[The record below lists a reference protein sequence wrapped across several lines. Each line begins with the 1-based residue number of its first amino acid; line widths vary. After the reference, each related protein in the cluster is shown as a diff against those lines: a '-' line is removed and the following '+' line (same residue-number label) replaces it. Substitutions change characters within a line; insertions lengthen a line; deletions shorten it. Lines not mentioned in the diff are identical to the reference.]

1 MSRRPSPAF
10 VLFALLVSVVVCGP
24 LLSPHAPNAQLDII
38 ALRSQAPSL
47 AHPFG
52 TDAASRDVLS
62 RVLAGGRV
70 SLSLA
75 VLSVSMSLVLG
86 TLYGA
91 MSTLAGGIVD
101 TTMRRLLDV
110 ALSIPRL
117 LVLLAVGA
125 LWGALSFPALVLL
138 IGFTGW
144 FDTARLVTD
153 ELRALAA
160 QEFSVAA
167 RAMGVRRSR
176 LFWRHLLPHL
186 LPTLVINASFGV
198 AGTIALEAG
207 LSYLGLGI
215 QPPQASWGTILRDG
229 SGVVQSE
236 WWLSLFPGLATVFA
250 VLACNALGD
259 ALRDRFSSN
268 HVPRLA
274 PSLVSSLDAA
284 PLPVGGPAPP
294 PAPFSSRTVR
304 P

>member
-1 MSRRPSPAF
+1 MSRRLSPAF
-10 VLFALLVSVVVCGP
+10 VLIALLVCVVVAGP
-24 LLSPHAPNAQLDII
+24 LLSPYAPNAQLDII
-38 ALRSQAPSL
+38 ALRSQAPSM

-52 TDAASRDVLS
+52 TDAVSRDVLS
-62 RVLAGGRV
+62 RVLDGGRV
-70 SLSLA
+70 SLALA
-75 VLSVSMSLVLG
+75 ILSVSLSLVVG

-91 MSTLAGGIVD
+91 MSTLAGGVID
-101 TTMRRLLDV
+101 TTMRRVLDV

-138 IGFTGW
+138 IGLTGW

-153 ELRALAA
+153 ELRALRRL
-160 QEFSVAA
+160 EFTIAA
-167 RAMGVRRSR
+167 RAMGVRGPR
-176 LFWRHLLPHL
+176 LLWRHLLPHL

-215 QPPQASWGTILRDG
+215 QAPQASWGTILRDG
-229 SGVVQSE
+229 AGVVQSE

-250 VLACNALGD
+250 VLSCNALGD
-259 ALRDRFSSN
+259 ALRERFAPN
-268 HVPRLA
+268 HVLSLA
-274 PSLVSSLDAA
+274 TSLDAA
-284 PLPVGGPAPP
+284 PTRVAGTTSSPALP
-294 PAPFSSRTVR
+294 SSRTVR

>member
-1 MSRRPSPAF
+1 MTRRLSPAF
-10 VLFALLVSVVVCGP
+10 VLIALLVLVVAAGP
-24 LLSPHAPNAQLDII
+24 LLSPYAPNAQLDII

-52 TDAASRDVLS
+52 TDAVSRDVLS
-62 RVLAGGRV
+62 RVLDGGRV
-70 SLSLA
+70 SLALA
-75 VLSVSMSLVLG
+75 ILSVALSLVVG

-91 MSTLAGGIVD
+91 LSTLAGGLVD
-101 TTMRRLLDV
+101 TAMRRLLEV

-125 LWGALSFPALVLL
+125 LWGTLSFPALVLL

-153 ELRALAA
+153 ELRGLSVR
-160 QEFSVAA
+160 EFTVAA
-167 RAMGVRRSR
+167 RAIGVRGPR
-176 LFWRHLLPHL
+176 LLWRHLLPHL
-186 LPTLVINASFGV
+186 LPTLVINASFSV

-229 SGVVQSE
+229 AGVVQSE
-236 WWLSLFPGLATVFA
+236 WWLSLFPGLATVLA

-259 ALRDRFSSN
+259 ALRERFARE
-268 HVPRLA
+268 HVH
-274 PSLVSSLDAA
+274 SLDAA
-284 PLPVGGPAPP
+284 PAGGADRASSPA
-294 PAPFSSRTVR
+294 FSSPRTVR

>member
-1 MSRRPSPAF
+1 MSRRLSPAF
-10 VLFALLVSVVVCGP
+10 VLIALLVCVVVAGP
-24 LLSPHAPNAQLDII
+24 LLSQYAPNAQLDII

-52 TDAASRDVLS
+52 TDAVSRDVLS
-62 RVLAGGRV
+62 RVLDGGRV
-70 SLSLA
+70 SLALA
-75 VLSVSMSLVLG
+75 ILSVSLSLVVG
-86 TLYGA
+86 TWYGA
-91 MSTLAGGIVD
+91 MSTLAGGVID
-101 TTMRRLLDV
+101 TAMRRVLDV

-125 LWGALSFPALVLL
+125 LGGALSFPALVLL
-138 IGFTGW
+138 IGLTGW

-153 ELRALAA
+153 ELRALSAL
-160 QEFSVAA
+160 EFTIAA
-167 RAMGVRRSR
+167 RAMGVRGPR
-176 LFWRHLLPHL
+176 LLWRHLLPHL

-215 QPPQASWGTILRDG
+215 QAPQASWGTILRDG
-229 SGVVQSE
+229 AGVVQSE

-259 ALRDRFSSN
+259 ALRERFAPN
-268 HVPRLA
+268 HVLSLA
-274 PSLVSSLDAA
+274 ASLDAA
-284 PLPVGGPAPP
+284 PTRVAGTTLP
-294 PAPFSSRTVR
+294 PAFSPSRTVR

>member
-1 MSRRPSPAF
+1 VSRRLSPPF
-10 VLFALLVSVVVCGP
+10 LLIALLVTVVVAGP
-24 LLSPHAPNAQLDII
+24 LLSPYPPNAQLDII

-52 TDAASRDVLS
+52 TDAVSRDVLS
-62 RVLAGGRV
+62 RVLEGGRV
-70 SLSLA
+70 SLALA
-75 VLSVSMSLVLG
+75 VLSVSLSLVVA

-91 MSTLAGGIVD
+91 LSTLVGGIVD

-117 LVLLAVGA
+117 LILLAVGA

-153 ELRALAA
+153 ELHALNS

-167 RAMGVRRSR
+167 RAIGVRGPR
-176 LFWRHLLPHL
+176 LLWRHLLPHL

-198 AGTIALEAG
+198 AGAIALEAG

-215 QPPQASWGTILRDG
+215 QAPQASWGTILRDG
-229 SGVVQSE
+229 AGVVQTE

-259 ALRDRFSSN
+259 ALRERFAPN

-274 PSLVSSLDAA
+274 TRLDVA
-284 PLPVGGPAPP
+284 PARVAGRTSP
-294 PAPFSSRTVR
+294 PAPSSSRTVR

>member
-1 MSRRPSPAF
+1 MSRRLSPAV
-10 VLFALLVSVVVCGP
+10 VLIALLVSVVVAGP
-24 LLSPHAPNAQLDII
+24 LLTPYAPNAQLDII

-52 TDAASRDVLS
+52 TDAVSRDVLS
-62 RVLAGGRV
+62 RVLDGGRV
-70 SLSLA
+70 SLALA
-75 VLSVSMSLVLG
+75 ILSVSLSLVLA

-91 MSTLAGGIVD
+91 VSTLAGGVVD
-101 TTMRRLLDV
+101 STMRRLLDV

-138 IGFTGW
+138 IGLTGW

-153 ELRALAA
+153 ELRALSA
-160 QEFSVAA
+160 QEFTVAA
-167 RAMGVRRSR
+167 RAMGVRGPR
-176 LFWRHLLPHL
+176 LLWRHHLPHL

-198 AGTIALEAG
+198 AATIALEAG

-215 QPPQASWGTILRDG
+215 QAPQASWGTILRDG
-229 SGVVQSE
+229 AGVVQSE

-250 VLACNALGD
+250 VLACNVLGD
-259 ALRDRFSSN
+259 ALRERFAAN
-268 HVPRLA
+268 HVPSLA
-274 PSLVSSLDAA
+274 TRVDVA
-284 PLPVGGPAPP
+284 PTRVAGTTSP
-294 PAPFSSRTVR
+294 PALSSSRTVR

>member
-1 MSRRPSPAF
+1 MTRRRSPAF
-10 VLFALLVSVVVCGP
+10 VLIALLVLVVAAGP
-24 LLSPHAPNAQLDII
+24 LLSPYAPNAQLDII

-52 TDAASRDVLS
+52 TDAVSRDVLS
-62 RVLAGGRV
+62 RVLDGGRV
-70 SLSLA
+70 SLALA
-75 VLSVSMSLVLG
+75 ILSVALSLVVG

-91 MSTLAGGIVD
+91 LSTLAGGLVD
-101 TTMRRLLDV
+101 TAMRRLLEV

-125 LWGALSFPALVLL
+125 LWGTLSFPALVLL

-153 ELRALAA
+153 ELRGLSVR
-160 QEFSVAA
+160 EFTVAA
-167 RAMGVRRSR
+167 RAIGVRGPR
-176 LFWRHLLPHL
+176 LLWRHLLPHL
-186 LPTLVINASFGV
+186 LPTLVINASFSV

-229 SGVVQSE
+229 AGVVQSE
-236 WWLSLFPGLATVFA
+236 WWLSLFPGLATVLA

-259 ALRDRFSSN
+259 ALRERFAWD
-268 HVPRLA
+268 HVHG
-274 PSLVSSLDAA
+274 LDAA
-284 PLPVGGPAPP
+284 PTGGADTASSPA
-294 PAPFSSRTVR
+294 FSSPRTVR

>member
-1 MSRRPSPAF
+1 MSRHRSPAF
-10 VLFALLVSVVVCGP
+10 VLIALLVSVIVAGP
-24 LLSPHAPNAQLDII
+24 LLTPYAPNAQLDII

-52 TDAASRDVLS
+52 TDAYSRDVFS

-70 SLSLA
+70 SLALA
-75 VLSVSMSLVLG
+75 VLSVSLSLVVA
-86 TLYGA
+86 TIYGA
-91 MSTLAGGIVD
+91 ISTLVGGIVD
-101 TTMRRLLDV
+101 TTMRRLLDI

-125 LWGALSFPALVLL
+125 LWGAPSFLALVLL

-153 ELRALAA
+153 ELHALTTR
-160 QEFSVAA
+160 EFTVAA
-167 RAMGVRRSR
+167 RALGVRGPR
-176 LFWRHLLPHL
+176 LLWRHLLPHL

-215 QPPQASWGTILRDG
+215 QAPQASWGTILKDG
-229 SGVVQSE
+229 AGVVQSE

-259 ALRDRFSSN
+259 ALRERFAPN
-268 HVPRLA
+268 HVPTLATGPNALPA
-274 PSLVSSLDAA
+274 PS
-284 PLPVGGPAPP
+284 
-294 PAPFSSRTVR
+294 SSRTVR

>member
-1 MSRRPSPAF
+1 MSRRLSPAV
-10 VLFALLVSVVVCGP
+10 VLVVLLVSVVVAGP
-24 LLSPHAPNAQLDII
+24 LLSPYAPNTQLDII
-38 ALRSQAPSL
+38 ALRSQPPSL

-75 VLSVSMSLVLG
+75 LLSVLLSVVVG
-86 TLYGA
+86 TAYGA
-91 MSTLAGGIVD
+91 ISALRGGAVD
-101 TTMRRLLDV
+101 TAMRRLLDV

-117 LVLLAVGA
+117 LILLAVGA

-138 IGFTGW
+138 IGLTGW
-144 FDTARLVTD
+144 FATARLVTD
-153 ELRALAA
+153 EVRALSAMD
-160 QEFSVAA
+160 FTLAA
-167 RAMGVRRSR
+167 RALGVSGLR
-176 LFWRHLLPHL
+176 LLWRHLLPHL
-186 LPTLVINASFGV
+186 LPTLVIIASFSV

-229 SGVVQSE
+229 AGVVQSQ
-236 WWLSLFPGLATVFA
+236 WWLSVFPGLATVFA

-259 ALRDRFSSN
+259 ALRERFAPN
-268 HVPRLA
+268 HVPG
-274 PSLVSSLDAA
+274 LDAA
-284 PLPVGGPAPP
+284 PTRLTGMTSP
-294 PAPFSSRTVR
+294 PAFSSSRTVR

>member
-1 MSRRPSPAF
+1 MSRRLSPAV
-10 VLFALLVSVVVCGP
+10 VLMALLVSVVVAGP
-24 LLSPHAPNAQLDII
+24 LLTPYAPNAQLDII

-52 TDAASRDVLS
+52 TDAVSRDVLS
-62 RVLAGGRV
+62 RVLDGGRV
-70 SLSLA
+70 SLALA
-75 VLSVSMSLVLG
+75 ILSVSLSLVVG

-91 MSTLAGGIVD
+91 MSTLAGGVVD
-101 TTMRRLLDV
+101 STMRRLLDV

-153 ELRALAA
+153 ELRALSA
-160 QEFSVAA
+160 QEFTVAA
-167 RAMGVRRSR
+167 RALGVRGPR
-176 LFWRHLLPHL
+176 LLWRHLLPHL
-186 LPTLVINASFGV
+186 LPTLVITASFGV
-198 AGTIALEAG
+198 AATIALEAG

-215 QPPQASWGTILRDG
+215 QAPQASWGTILRDG
-229 SGVVQSE
+229 AGVVQSE
-236 WWLSLFPGLATVFA
+236 WWLSLFPGLATVCA

-259 ALRDRFSSN
+259 ALRERFAPH

-274 PSLVSSLDAA
+274 TSFDTA
-284 PLPVGGPAPP
+284 PARVTGTTSP
-294 PAPFSSRTVR
+294 PAFSPSRTVR